1 MSEPENNTPP
11 PLRPAENQPVSAAA
25 RLIFMPESFSS
36 VGREWADWTE
46 QFEMAADVN
55 NWDEPLK
62 LKFLCLLLSDKARE
76 VYNGL
81 SGSVKANYA
90 MLKEQMGKC
99 LDPCDSADW
108 NRAVFSARR
117 RWHNESVREFGMALR
132 RSAVKAYPTA
142 DPNTQDLLTKD
153 QFIAHVGNGDMS
165 VCLRSAKPASLEAA
179 INLAAELELIRGLE
193 TSSVSDARVRGITE
207 KDADDESIA
216 SLVGVVESLRQEV
229 VVMQTDTV
237 VPPRSEAIISGQIKD
252 SWGDYA
258 QGLLEPSDHL
268 SKRCDLLVARV
279 ICKVDQGQLPVR
291 VINVSDDPLMLKG
304 GMRVG
309 TLFTDVEVED
319 ERTDR
324 VNKEQ
329 GSQPWTVES
338 LMTQF
343 RVVRE
348 DSPLRKSQQLDSC
361 SYKICLYSVKGIQ
374 TWEKHRLSRMKLTL
388 GRLHP

>member
-229 VVMQTDTV
+229 KSLQNVVHTLS
-237 VPPRSEAIISGQIKD
+237 VPAASGPHYDAQNTNLQPRQEYSQK
-252 SWGDYA
+252 
-258 QGLLEPSDHL
+258 
-268 SKRCDLLVARV
+268 
-279 ICKVDQGQLPVR
+279 
-291 VINVSDDPLMLKG
+291 KG
-304 GMRVG
+304 
-309 TLFTDVEVED
+309 
-319 ERTDR
+319 
-324 VNKEQ
+324 N
-329 GSQPWTVES
+329 
-338 LMTQF
+338 
-343 RVVRE
+343 
-348 DSPLRKSQQLDSC
+348 
-361 SYKICLYSVKGIQ
+361 
-374 TWEKHRLSRMKLTL
+374 
-388 GRLHP
+388 GRLGGCWECGCNRHLRRDCPYVQGN